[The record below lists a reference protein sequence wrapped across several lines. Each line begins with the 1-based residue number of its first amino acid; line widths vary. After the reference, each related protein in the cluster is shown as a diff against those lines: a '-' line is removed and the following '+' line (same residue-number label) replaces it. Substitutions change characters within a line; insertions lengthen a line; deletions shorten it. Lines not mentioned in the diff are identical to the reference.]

1 MSIYHL
7 LRRFMAEEDAM
18 DIAEFALL
26 AGLVA
31 LVCVLVITN
40 LGSSISGAIG
50 DADTQLRSDGGVP

>member
-1 MSIYHL
+1 MLTSS
-7 LRRFMAEEDAM
+7 LRQFIAEEDAM